1 MGVRVENIDW
11 KFLLFE
17 FDGRINRGKF
27 WAGFAATWVIGI
39 VGGILFGIAAAV
51 DSGAVWVIIGFLL
64 IMIYVALIWMGLAI
78 SIKRW
83 HDRGKSGW
91 WILIGIVPIIGGIWA
106 LVETGFLEGDSGDN
120 QYGANPL
127 LV

>member
-11 KFLLFE
+11 KHLLFE

-27 WAGFAATWVIGI
+27 WAGIGVSWGVGLIFAIAIGI
-39 VGGILFGIAAAV
+39 VVAV
-51 DSGAVWVIIGFLL
+51 GSSVMVTIGFLL
-64 IMIYVALIWMGLAI
+64 AIVLQVVLIWMGLAI

-91 WILIGIVPIIGGIWA
+91 WVLITLIPLIGPIWA
-106 LVETGFLEGDSGDN
+106 LVETGFLEGDPGDN
-120 QYGANPL
+120 QYGPNPL